1 MKNILWVVER
11 KNEHNVFRITSFLLV
26 FLSIFRIKNTLGCP
40 ALIKSDKCLCYK
52 FEDDVFLDCQDTS
65 LKDIS
70 NALQSLT
77 FIHTF
82 SIYDLDSSEEN
93 LGPYIIPQNTC
104 IKHVHISRT
113 SLKEVND
120 EAFAPL
126 KKCLETISIV
136 SSKVKLIP
144 QKALSGMLKLL
155 SVEFTSNY
163 IEEIPNYSFYGL
175 PLLKLNIKGNMVQHI
190 ADKAFSGL
198 ENTITDIDL
207 SENNLTSFP
216 IIPIANLKLLQT
228 LRLSWNE
235 ISSFPDI
242 EHTGL
247 KSLEY
252 LDLNSNNFE
261 FISEDCLKFSPSLTI
276 LSFHFNF
283 IVNIHY
289 RAFYSLVNLKSIDLS
304 YNRIKI
310 LNSNLFQNNKL
321 MEFINLSHN
330 HLHHINGLI
339 CGMPSLT
346 KILLSNN
353 NILEVPIDSFH
364 NSTKISILHLD
375 KNCISN
381 IHSESFSDLE
391 QLVELRL
398 DFNYLNQV
406 PHSILMKNKNL
417 ATLRLDN
424 NNFIELNNSTFK
436 TLAELKEIRLND
448 NKLTFLTK
456 NLFLNLAK
464 VETLYLDHNQIS
476 FIESQTFTK
485 LLNLKY
491 ISLNNNKLID
501 IQNILPK
508 TNFNLLSLYLHSNRL
523 TSVNNFESQ
532 DKLYLLTLKD
542 NQIKFVTKQTFG
554 NLTYL
559 TRLELGENE
568 ISIIND
574 FSFQR
579 LISARYLDLQHNNIR
594 NITSF
599 TFFGLLELEDLDL
612 SYNKINF
619 IYDMAFEHLKK
630 LRSLNLSFNPLKILY
645 KTLFQQLPLSS
656 LYLDNCEIQVIE
668 NGTFQN
674 LNNLKILSLSNN
686 FLKSNDLLTLD
697 IPGLKFLSLSH
708 NILDYLPVEAFAQL
722 PLLEILFLEHCNI
735 EQIIEGTFT
744 FNKNL
749 HRFNVAQNIIS
760 TIPSNL
766 FGPYNSVSELNIS
779 NNFLDYVPYNTFH
792 NFTMVDTLDFSENLL
807 PKVELSGFEKLI
819 NLKYLILRK
828 NEIQLISCRKRIIF
842 DELLLLDI
850 SCNRLDHL
858 PNNLLENFPSI
869 QNINISNNHLVHFDF
884 LFSHKRIGI
893 SLINID
899 ISKNPSYTWT
909 IPKNIN
915 ENNIL
920 IANLYELHICTTN
933 LTNVEDINFELLKSL
948 QHLYLKYNKIRRLS
962 ISPFSKL
969 NYLENLDLSY
979 NRITHLKTSN
989 FRGLVKL
996 NALCLS
1002 HNNIESMDSFDE
1014 DLRNLKLLDL
1024 SYNKLQNILNDD
1036 LIHLK
1041 ELTVLYLGFN
1051 NIKYI
1056 SATAF
1061 KTLNKIIE
1069 IDLQH
1074 NKLQNIPIELLNS
1087 IENHV
1092 KDISIEEN
1100 VIICRCQ
1107 KNNTWT
1113 WIQDHPKIIKPNA
1126 VKCFNDEYPNGKCN
1140 FPLIAQVSV
1149 DKHNDNSVSVSWFIR
1164 NRTSIKAIQIM
1175 YYDDDDTSEVYSKLI
1190 DTSETSTS
1198 LDELHNNMNYI
1209 VCVLAIYEYPPVSEM
1224 VQEDLQINKSDFY
1237 FNSLLKMN
1245 RSIAA
1250 IEITQSSSSECVS
1263 FDTFK
1268 KPLTVKMKN
1277 NKVFKI
1283 SSILNRRL
1291 GLIVGCS
1298 LGVVVFFVMVS
1309 VLLYTK
1315 IKERKRIAK
1324 SDPAWSEMNDYHSIH
1339 SKEDILQSST
1349 TASTDNIL
1357 LGMAKNRNVSLDK
1370 IK

>member
-40 ALIKSDKCLCYK
+40 DLIKSDKCLCYK

-82 SIYDLDSSEEN
+82 SIYDLDSSEEK

-198 ENTITDIDL
+198 ENTVTDIDL

-228 LRLSWNE
+228 MRLSWNE

-289 RAFYSLVNLKSIDLS
+289 
-304 YNRIKI
+304 
-310 LNSNLFQNNKL
+310 
-321 MEFINLSHN
+321 
-330 HLHHINGLI
+330 
-339 CGMPSLT
+339 P
-346 KILLSNN
+346 
-353 NILEVPIDSFH
+353 
-364 NSTKISILHLD
+364 
-375 KNCISN
+375 
-381 IHSESFSDLE
+381 
-391 QLVELRL
+391 
-398 DFNYLNQV
+398 
-406 PHSILMKNKNL
+406 
-417 ATLRLDN
+417 
-424 NNFIELNNSTFK
+424 
-436 TLAELKEIRLND
+436 
-448 NKLTFLTK
+448 
-456 NLFLNLAK
+456 
-464 VETLYLDHNQIS
+464 
-476 FIESQTFTK
+476 
-485 LLNLKY
+485 
-491 ISLNNNKLID
+491 
-501 IQNILPK
+501 
-508 TNFNLLSLYLHSNRL
+508 
-523 TSVNNFESQ
+523 
-532 DKLYLLTLKD
+532 
-542 NQIKFVTKQTFG
+542 
-554 NLTYL
+554 
-559 TRLELGENE
+559 
-568 ISIIND
+568 
-574 FSFQR
+574 
-579 LISARYLDLQHNNIR
+579 
-594 NITSF
+594 
-599 TFFGLLELEDLDL
+599 
-612 SYNKINF
+612 
-619 IYDMAFEHLKK
+619 
-630 LRSLNLSFNPLKILY
+630 
-645 KTLFQQLPLSS
+645 
-656 LYLDNCEIQVIE
+656 
-668 NGTFQN
+668 
-674 LNNLKILSLSNN
+674 
-686 FLKSNDLLTLD
+686 
-697 IPGLKFLSLSH
+697 
-708 NILDYLPVEAFAQL
+708 
-722 PLLEILFLEHCNI
+722 
-735 EQIIEGTFT
+735 
-744 FNKNL
+744 
-749 HRFNVAQNIIS
+749 
-760 TIPSNL
+760 
-766 FGPYNSVSELNIS
+766 
-779 NNFLDYVPYNTFH
+779 
-792 NFTMVDTLDFSENLL
+792 
-807 PKVELSGFEKLI
+807 
-819 NLKYLILRK
+819 
-828 NEIQLISCRKRIIF
+828 
-842 DELLLLDI
+842 
-850 SCNRLDHL
+850 
-858 PNNLLENFPSI
+858 
-869 QNINISNNHLVHFDF
+869 
-884 LFSHKRIGI
+884 
-893 SLINID
+893 
-899 ISKNPSYTWT
+899 
-909 IPKNIN
+909 
-915 ENNIL
+915 
-920 IANLYELHICTTN
+920 
-933 LTNVEDINFELLKSL
+933 
-948 QHLYLKYNKIRRLS
+948 
-962 ISPFSKL
+962 
-969 NYLENLDLSY
+969 
-979 NRITHLKTSN
+979 
-989 FRGLVKL
+989 
-996 NALCLS
+996 
-1002 HNNIESMDSFDE
+1002 
-1014 DLRNLKLLDL
+1014 
-1024 SYNKLQNILNDD
+1024 
-1036 LIHLK
+1036 
-1041 ELTVLYLGFN
+1041 
-1051 NIKYI
+1051 
-1056 SATAF
+1056 F

-1126 VKCFNDEYPNGKCN
+1126 VKCLNDEYPNGKCN

-1209 VCVLAIYEYPPVSEM
+1209 VCVLAIYEYPLVSE
-1224 VQEDLQINKSDFY
+1224 VAEEDINKSDFY
-1237 FNSLLKMN
+1237 FNSLIKMN